1 MAARLLQEDVLNNA
15 KGVQRRCGIV
25 ASTSEQDVLNNAK
38 GVRTRAQQRPV
49 WNSCKYV

>member
-38 GVRTRAQQRPV
+38 GVAPV
-49 WNSCKYV
+49 SNSCKYV